1 LNVKVIEHEQHITEL
16 AERIKELEQ
25 EKEMIEENGNILF
38 YIII

>member
-25 EKEMIEENGNILF
+25 EKLMVEENGNILF
-38 YIII
+38 IFF